1 MSSLRLALKRSL
13 DVNHDDSEASS
24 DPNARPAPPPVAVK
38 RPAAARKP
46 ARKPAPKRRKVHS
59 DSEELG
65 EDEDTGAHSESGTS
79 SGSDDGR
86 KGGGGGAAR
95 SGSNRRL
102 SVNASATKGGA
113 RQQRRGSGARSRSP
127 SASPAASSEDTDAY
141 DEDLYENE
149 EDKAKLMAMPEV
161 ERENILYER
170 AERRRERRERRATLQ
185 RVKARIGTKGAA
197 TAAVFST
204 QVVSVKAR
212 IGTKGAATAAAPRAL
227 SLKQARIGTKG
238 AATAAAGRKTAAAE
252 AARKL
257 AAAATAYTD
266 TSSESEQEEVPKP
279 GTRSAPVPAKA
290 ERGASSD
297 DSSDGDK
304 PQRSSRDQR
313 AASPN
318 RDARRRRSDSES
330 GASAH
335 SSDRSG
341 RARGAR
347 GARGQQRSSRQR
359 ASSGSS
365 GSSRSRSRSRSRSS
379 SPARG
384 RRERDRRAGSK
395 RESSPS
401 SDSDSGSDSASPTRR
416 RGRADSPE
424 ERHSGRTQA
433 ESGPPAPAVAMA
445 WESAVTLNDINM
457 CRVPRE
463 NLEKWLNEPFF
474 DEALK
479 GCFVKLGVG
488 MRNNQAV
495 YRMLRVGMRN
505 NQAVYRMCE
514 VEGVTKYKRQYTMP
528 GGMPTTKAL
537 TLRFGSAKRDF
548 RMDTISNHRITEG
561 EFRAWRQACAKDR
574 VKVPTPQECQ
584 ARYARAKNAV
594 TRHQYTVE
602 HVAEMVKRNAEQGR
616 VLSSAALAKLKLE
629 RAIGAAVMRL
639 EKEEADLAAAR
650 AEKAEADLAAARAEV
665 ENATM
670 ASRGGALREL
680 EEAQEKH
687 LAASAE
693 VDQLRDD
700 LAKLEE
706 EEARKKARMEDAQGR
721 AIKKARMED
730 AQGRAIKMRS
740 LNARNRGANIAIDAA
755 TARRRQSQE
764 NGQAK
769 TSDPFARR
777 ACRPKILWAV
787 GTSPT
792 RGRSPVPPEEQ
803 QAEQLPQE
811 QEEDEDGAFDGA
823 EETKSREALSDL
835 QRDAAAEIAT
845 AGMGELAIQAP
856 DNANGGMDTNGADKN
871 GGMTPRTQQLHKKH
885 SFGGEDPIAQ
895 QLHKKHS
902 FGGEDPIAQLG
913 GEDPIAQA
921 AREEEAERAAAAAQ
935 QAPVEPRAATNRRA
949 GMSLSDYLKQARKLQ
964 EQMG

>member
-59 DSEELG
+59 DSEEQG
-65 EDEDTGAHSESGTS
+65 EDDDTGAHSESGTS

-86 KGGGGGAAR
+86 KGGGGGGAAR

-197 TAAVFST
+197 TAA
-204 QVVSVKAR
+204 
-212 IGTKGAATAAAPRAL
+212 
-227 SLKQARIGTKG
+227 
-238 AATAAAGRKTAAAE
+238 AGRKTAAAE

-279 GTRSAPVPAKA
+279 GTRSAPVPTKA

-304 PQRSSRDQR
+304 PQRSTRDQR
-313 AASPN
+313 AASPD

-359 ASSGSS
+359 ASSSS
-365 GSSRSRSRSRSRSS
+365 SRSSRSRSRSRSRSS

-401 SDSDSGSDSASPTRR
+401 RGRARRGHSDSDSGSDSASPARR

-479 GCFVKLGVG
+479 GCFVKLG
-488 MRNNQAV
+488 
-495 YRMLRVGMRN
+495 VGMRN

-650 AEKAEADLAAARAEV
+650 AEV

-687 LAASAE
+687 IAASAE

-706 EEARKKARMEDAQGR
+706 EEAR
-721 AIKKARMED
+721 KKARMED

-792 RGRSPVPPEEQ
+792 RGRSPVPPEEVCMYMC
-803 QAEQLPQE
+803 
-811 QEEDEDGAFDGA
+811 
-823 EETKSREALSDL
+823 
-835 QRDAAAEIAT
+835 I
-845 AGMGELAIQAP
+845 
-856 DNANGGMDTNGADKN
+856 
-871 GGMTPRTQQLHKKH
+871 
-885 SFGGEDPIAQ
+885 
-895 QLHKKHS
+895 
-902 FGGEDPIAQLG
+902 
-913 GEDPIAQA
+913 
-921 AREEEAERAAAAAQ
+921 
-935 QAPVEPRAATNRRA
+935 
-949 GMSLSDYLKQARKLQ
+949 
-964 EQMG
+964 

>member
-1 MSSLRLALKRSL
+1 
-13 DVNHDDSEASS
+13 
-24 DPNARPAPPPVAVK
+24 
-38 RPAAARKP
+38 
-46 ARKPAPKRRKVHS
+46 
-59 DSEELG
+59 
-65 EDEDTGAHSESGTS
+65 
-79 SGSDDGR
+79 
-86 KGGGGGAAR
+86 
-95 SGSNRRL
+95 
-102 SVNASATKGGA
+102 
-113 RQQRRGSGARSRSP
+113 
-127 SASPAASSEDTDAY
+127 
-141 DEDLYENE
+141 
-149 EDKAKLMAMPEV
+149 
-161 ERENILYER
+161 
-170 AERRRERRERRATLQ
+170 
-185 RVKARIGTKGAA
+185 
-197 TAAVFST
+197 
-204 QVVSVKAR
+204 
-212 IGTKGAATAAAPRAL
+212 
-227 SLKQARIGTKG
+227 
-238 AATAAAGRKTAAAE
+238 
-252 AARKL
+252 
-257 AAAATAYTD
+257 
-266 TSSESEQEEVPKP
+266 
-279 GTRSAPVPAKA
+279 
-290 ERGASSD
+290 
-297 DSSDGDK
+297 
-304 PQRSSRDQR
+304 
-313 AASPN
+313 
-318 RDARRRRSDSES
+318 
-330 GASAH
+330 
-335 SSDRSG
+335 
-341 RARGAR
+341 
-347 GARGQQRSSRQR
+347 
-359 ASSGSS
+359 
-365 GSSRSRSRSRSRSS
+365 
-379 SPARG
+379 
-384 RRERDRRAGSK
+384 
-395 RESSPS
+395 
-401 SDSDSGSDSASPTRR
+401 
-416 RGRADSPE
+416 
-424 ERHSGRTQA
+424 
-433 ESGPPAPAVAMA
+433 MA

-479 GCFVKLGVG
+479 GCFVKLG
-488 MRNNQAV
+488 
-495 YRMLRVGMRN
+495 VGMRN

-650 AEKAEADLAAARAEV
+650 AEV

-687 LAASAE
+687 IAASAE

-706 EEARKKARMEDAQGR
+706 EEAR
-721 AIKKARMED
+721 KKARMED

-792 RGRSPVPPEEQ
+792 RGRSPVPPEE
-803 QAEQLPQE
+803 AEQLPQE

-823 EETKSREALSDL
+823 EETKSGEALSDL
-835 QRDAAAEIAT
+835 QRDAAAEVAT

-895 QLHKKHS
+895 
-902 FGGEDPIAQLG
+902 
-913 GEDPIAQA
+913 A

-935 QAPVEPRAATNRRA
+935 QAPAEPRAATNRRA